1 MSDSSGRVA
10 TTAFVDSIANVT
22 YNTITTG
29 NNVFTGSN
37 TVLSPDLIDNSFKA
51 CPTQWVNDRL
61 TEFQSG
67 AFTFTGNAKATT
79 AVTSDN
85 TQRVSTTAFV
95 NNVGTSLITALLSS
109 TNSWTGTNTGITQT
123 LGDSSNK
130 ICTTAF
136 CNNEITG

>member
-1 MSDSSGRVA
+1 VA
-10 TTAFVDSIANVT
+10 TTFFVDAQANLT
-22 YNTITTG
+22 YNTITNG

-37 TVLSPDLIDNSFKA
+37 TVLDPEITDNSFKA
-51 CPTQWVNDRL
+51 CPMQWVNDRL

-67 AFTFTGNAKATT
+67 AFTFTGNAKGTT

-123 LGDSSNK
+123 LGDSSTK

-136 CNNEITG
+136 CNDEIRG